1 MQNPVTLEK
10 SCKTSNREAMPEG
23 QRCSAGRRAVLAQN
37 SARGFCNA
45 RGAHAFNVISDNTG
59 NMSKNL
65 T

>member
-1 MQNPVTLEK
+1 MHKLGNRQNPV
-10 SCKTSNREAMPEG
+10 TSNREAMPEEG
-23 QRCSAGRRAVLAQN
+23 QQCSAGRRAVLEQN

-45 RGAHAFNVISDNTG
+45 RGAHAFNVIGDNTG